1 MKRYAPAA
9 ILWILSMF
17 LLSACGSRGEEE
29 ELQRVTL
36 EDVEVLEIDHG
47 STTLFVMFRCSEAA
61 VPQEPLSIKQIIGFP
76 FT

>member
-29 ELQRVTL
+29 E
-36 EDVEVLEIDHG
+36 
-47 STTLFVMFRCSEAA
+47 FNA
-61 VPQEPLSIKQIIGFP
+61 
-76 FT
+76 